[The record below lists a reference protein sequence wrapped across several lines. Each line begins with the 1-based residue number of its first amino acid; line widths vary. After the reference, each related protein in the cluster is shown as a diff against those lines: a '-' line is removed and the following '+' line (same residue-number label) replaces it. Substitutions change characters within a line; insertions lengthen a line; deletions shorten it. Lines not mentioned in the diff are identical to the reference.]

1 MSTINLQE
9 LQSLLAGDTP
19 PTLVEALPAR
29 YFEQWHLPR
38 AVNINISDVKEKA
51 HSLLP
56 DLHAPIVTYCA
67 SITCTNSD
75 QVAVQLTALGYRNV
89 AVYKGGKAEWEAAG
103 LPKDA

>member
-1 MSTINLQE
+1 MNTITLQE
-9 LQSLLAGDTP
+9 LQSHLAGATP

-38 AVNINISDVKEKA
+38 AVNINIGDVKEKA
-51 HSLLP
+51 PALLP
-56 DLHAPIVTYCA
+56 DSDAPIVIYCA
-67 SITCTNSD
+67 SITCNNSD

-103 LPKDA
+103 LPQDA